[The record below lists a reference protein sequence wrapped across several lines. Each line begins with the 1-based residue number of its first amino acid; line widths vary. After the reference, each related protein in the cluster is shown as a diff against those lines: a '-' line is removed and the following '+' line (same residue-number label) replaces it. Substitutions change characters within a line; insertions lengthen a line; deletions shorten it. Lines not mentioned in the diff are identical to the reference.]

1 MFTRMNNFFWNSIRS
16 DEGPISLETSALK
29 DFHVLILALI
39 NLFDTNLLRR
49 YTFIESVVFIGFVDL
64 C

>member
-1 MFTRMNNFFWNSIRS
+1 MFSRINNFFWNSIRS
-16 DEGPISLETSALK
+16 DEGPISLEAPALK

-49 YTFIESVVFIGFVDL
+49 
-64 C
+64 